1 MDATQSPP
9 VTAETIALDG
19 PRMSEHA
26 SRTDIAGLARS
37 YGRHVFQAAYRVLGD
52 AALAE
57 DVQQDVFVRLLE
69 NTPEAGVD
77 SWPAYLSTSATR
89 LAIDR
94 LRRQRR
100 WWRLL
105 PGWLAQQPEH
115 APSAEAHVADVERAL
130 RLREALAR
138 LKPREAECFALRH
151 LHGLEIPAIAAA
163 VGISEN
169 YVSVSLH
176 RAVKALEARLGEPPN
191 TLVEGD
197 RT

>member
-1 MDATQSPP
+1 MPADPISLTCPAMTELP
-9 VTAETIALDG
+9 V
-19 PRMSEHA
+19 
-26 SRTDIAGLARS
+26 RTDVAALAHT
-37 YGRHVFQAAYRVLGD
+37 YGRQVFQAAYRVLGD

-69 NTPEAGVD
+69 NTPSNDID
-77 SWPAYLSTSATR
+77 SWPAWLATLATR

-94 LRRQRR
+94 LRRRRR

-105 PGWLAQQPEH
+105 PGWQAQQAEH
-115 APSAEAHVADVERAL
+115 APSAEAHVADVERAS

-151 LHGLEIPAIAAA
+151 LHGLDIAAIAAA

-176 RAVKALEARLGEPPN
+176 RAAKALEARLGDHHPN
-191 TLVEGD
+191 PAEGD